1 MRDIC
6 SGKTLEFS
14 KKSAVRDRPVK
25 VIEKVCLTKNVVRT

>member
-14 KKSAVRDRPVK
+14 KKSDVRGRPVK